1 MRRRASAENGLS
13 RTIFNNHG
21 GHAMKQDTSRQ
32 SVEQSEV
39 GLSLEEL
46 IRRGARD
53 LIQKA
58 IEVEVQQ
65 LLAEYE
71 NVKMLGGQKAVVRN
85 GYLPAREVLTAV
97 GNVEVCVELSSK
109 LVYV

>member
-1 MRRRASAENGLS
+1 MRRRASAEIRFGKNDVS
-13 RTIFNNHG
+13 NHG
-21 GHAMKQDTSRQ
+21 GHAKKKETSEQ
-32 SVEQSEV
+32 SIEQSEV

-65 LLAEYE
+65 LLADFE
-71 NVKMLGGQKAVVRN
+71 NVRILGGQRAVVRN
-85 GYLPAREVLTAV
+85 GYLPVISWQRSATWRYECPGA
-97 GNVEVCVELSSK
+97 
-109 LVYV
+109 

>member
-1 MRRRASAENGLS
+1 L
-13 RTIFNNHG
+13 
-21 GHAMKQDTSRQ
+21 KKVTSEQ
-32 SVEQSEV
+32 SVEQSDV

-46 IRRGARD
+46 IRRGARN

-71 NVKMLGGQKAVVRN
+71 NVRMLGGARAVVRN
-85 GYLPAREVLTAV
+85 GYLPARARCSRRSAMSRCAFPTAIL
-97 GNVEVCVELSSK
+97 NSNSAASSAK
-109 LVYV
+109 GTQ

>member
-1 MRRRASAENGLS
+1 MGL
-13 RTIFNNHG
+13 R
-21 GHAMKQDTSRQ
+21 
-32 SVEQSEV
+32 
-39 GLSLEEL
+39 LEEL

-71 NVKMLGGQKAVVRN
+71 TVRLLGGRRSGMATCRHVR
-85 GYLPAREVLTAV
+85 
-97 GNVEVCVELSSK
+97 C
-109 LVYV
+109 

>member
-1 MRRRASAENGLS
+1 
-13 RTIFNNHG
+13 
-21 GHAMKQDTSRQ
+21 MKKDTSEQ

-65 LLAEYE
+65 LLAE
-71 NVKMLGGQKAVVRN
+71 
-85 GYLPAREVLTAV
+85 
-97 GNVEVCVELSSK
+97 
-109 LVYV
+109 

>member
-1 MRRRASAENGLS
+1 MRRRASAEIRSGNNDVS
-13 RTIFNNHG
+13 NHG
-21 GHAMKQDTSRQ
+21 GHAMKKDTSEQ
-32 SVEQSEV
+32 SVGQSEV

-58 IEVEVQQ
+58 IEVEVEQ

-71 NVKMLGGQKAVVRN
+71 NVRTLRGQRAVVRN
-85 GYLPAREVLTAV
+85 GYSLCP
-97 GNVEVCVELSSK
+97 
-109 LVYV
+109 